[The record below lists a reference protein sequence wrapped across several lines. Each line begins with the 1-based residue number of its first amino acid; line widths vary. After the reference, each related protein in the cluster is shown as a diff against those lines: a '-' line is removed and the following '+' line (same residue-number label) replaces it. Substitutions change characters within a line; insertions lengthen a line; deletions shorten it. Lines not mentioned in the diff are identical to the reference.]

1 MTIFSAA
8 TMLLCQ
14 IHRDQLADRG
24 EKSQTC
30 QQAKA
35 ACDLLAHEYKQNWA
49 SAAHDV
55 LAAEAVEFF
64 DFLQRGEATAVPP
77 RKSDHVFE

>member
-14 IHRDQLADRG
+14 IHRDKLADRG
-24 EKSQTC
+24 EKSQTY

-35 ACDLLAHEYKQNWA
+35 VCDLLAREYKQNWDFD
-49 SAAHDV
+49 AHDV

-77 RKSDHVFE
+77 RKSDHVLE